1 MQWGDISWTA
11 EPIGNYLG
19 KGKKMDGFLNHMK
32 ESWMSSSAK
41 SSSNI
46 DSRDIKLQFFVN
58 KF

>member
-1 MQWGDISWTA
+1 MQWGDITWTA

-32 ESWMSSSAK
+32 GYLMSTSDK

-46 DSRDIKLQFFVN
+46 EFRDIKLQFFVN